1 MWRDSSA
8 VSRMQPA
15 DPCGRC
21 EPVQAAVAGAMRL
34 TLEALHPSGGSWR
47 KIFLPPPFSLSFSI
61 LSSERFSSHLLYK
74 NGYNRRCC
82 SSLVQLVTLGS
93 RVCVEIFVRSL
104 RQCVSSD
111 IFSCC
116 FHSPDVFPD
125 CVCVFCVTP
134 QTVQVQKCMFWN
146 SY

>member
-1 MWRDSSA
+1 M
-8 VSRMQPA
+8 
-15 DPCGRC
+15 
-21 EPVQAAVAGAMRL
+21 
-34 TLEALHPSGGSWR
+34 
-47 KIFLPPPFSLSFSI
+47 IFFIPPLFSLSFSI

-104 RQCVSSD
+104 RQCVSSN

-125 CVCVFCVTP
+125 CVCVSSDGSGA
-134 QTVQVQKCMFWN
+134 QVHFLEFILGKKSDLLSSGSLWH
-146 SY
+146 